1 MRFKDFEVHYVKS
14 LSKQPKTFSVD
25 KLDDQKYVSDS
36 SDSCYSSMAANSSM
50 TTSMTANT
58 PRAYSFGGRPQLKH
72 VVTTIKEQGG
82 ESEHSVTTFLAPLE
96 DPRKRSYSLGSK
108 NFIT

>member
-1 MRFKDFEVHYVKS
+1 
-14 LSKQPKTFSVD
+14 
-25 KLDDQKYVSDS
+25 
-36 SDSCYSSMAANSSM
+36 M

-72 VVTTIKEQGG
+72 VVTTINENGLDAP
-82 ESEHSVTTFLAPLE
+82 ELVATLVPPLE